1 MKPIKLT
8 EEAKRDALARFQ
20 KSMEDYTGDCDLT
33 VKITADSLIADFDK
47 IAKPTVYL
55 TAEAYIK
62 MTLLISQSSN
72 ELAWHGTVEKINN
85 DYLISNIL
93 VYPQTVTGNTVDAN
107 EEEYAKWLMTL
118 NDNVINSMRFQGHS
132 HVNMPTSPSGRD
144 TGNWQKFLNI
154 LKKDEFYIFC
164 IANKKG
170 EFYWNIFDIEKNI
183 IFENKDITM
192 SVVDNAGNMLKTW
205 ATEAIEKYIKE
216 DRPAVSVI
224 HPAEP
229 TSPFAHSFNNNQ
241 PYYQQRIDAS
251 KLPFADEVPDELLA
265 RGVAYEPD
273 FDLYYADHYVPKFRY
288 DITWGCYTLAGE
300 EVRKIY
306 GNKKSKKK
314 PGRPKKETVTSKKGG

>member
-8 EEAKRDALARFQ
+8 EEAKREALARFQ

-47 IAKPTVYL
+47 IEKPTVYL
-55 TAEAYIK
+55 TSEAYIQIN
-62 MTLLISQSSN
+62 LLVAQSSN
-72 ELAWHGTVEKINN
+72 ELAWHGVVEKVNN
-85 DYLISNIL
+85 DYLISRIL
-93 VYPQTVTGNTVDAN
+93 VYPQTVTGVTVDAN

-118 NDNVINSMRFQGHS
+118 NDDVINHLRFQGHS
-132 HVNMPTSPSGRD
+132 HVNMATSPSGRD

-192 SVVDNAGNMLKTW
+192 CVVDNAGNNLKVW
-205 ATEAIEKYIKE
+205 ATESIEKYIKA
-216 DRPAVSVI
+216 PPKTGYLYQQQVI
-224 HPAEP
+224 TP
-229 TSPFAHSFNNNQ
+229 HSFTE
-241 PYYQQRIDAS
+241 IDDTF
-251 KLPFADEVPDELLA
+251 KCTRKPFSDAIPPELLA
-265 RGVAYEPD
+265 RGVSYEPD

-288 DITWGCYTLAGE
+288 DNTWGCYTMEGE
-300 EVRKIY
+300 ECRKQF
-306 GNKKSKKK
+306 GGQKPKGK
-314 PGRPKKETVTSKKGG
+314 PGRPKKKETVTSKKGG